1 MTSATIRRETSG
13 APFPGRTVLRFI
25 GASAILAALAIVHI
39 GVGARFLGPPEIAS
53 ALTSYDPTNLTHKI
67 VVDLRLLR
75 LLCGIVVGAAL
86 GVAGALLQS
95 IARNPLGEPHI
106 LGLNAGA
113 ALAVV
118 LATAL
123 GSAFLAGPLGRP
135 LVASI
140 GAATVFCLVI
150 SMASAGRSGLTPI
163 KATLCGIAFSAF
175 ASSLTAAVLVLDE
188 QTLMDLRIWLA
199 GDLAGLTYPA
209 LAYATAVAIVGL
221 AASMLL
227 APYLNVL
234 ALGDKVATGLG
245 IRVVMVRTAG
255 LVCAALLSGAAVSLA
270 GPVGFVG
277 LVVPHILRPI
287 IGNDQRMLLP
297 LCAIGGAALL
307 LTADIAARMI
317 VAPQELATG
326 VMTAIAGAPVFIYL
340 AARSYR

>member
-1 MTSATIRRETSG
+1 MTAASIRQKQTGLSVAGRASLAFICTSSLLVALAILHIGIG
-13 APFPGRTVLRFI
+13 ARFI
-25 GASAILAALAIVHI
+25 GPQTV
-39 GVGARFLGPPEIAS
+39 VS
-53 ALTSYDPTNLTHKI
+53 ALISYDPTNFTHKI

-75 LLCGIVVGAAL
+75 LLSGIVVGAAL
-86 GVAGALLQS
+86 GSAGALLQAV
-95 IARNPLGEPHI
+95 ARNPLGEPHI

-123 GSAFLAGPLGRP
+123 GGAWLAGPLGRP

-150 SMASAGRSGLTPI
+150 AMASAGRSGLTPI

-175 ASSLTAAVLVLDE
+175 ASSLTAAVLILDE

-209 LAYATAVAIVGL
+209 LSYAAGAVALGMG
-221 AASMLL
+221 ASLLL

-234 ALGDKVATGLG
+234 AMGDKVAAGLG
-245 IRVVMVRTAG
+245 VKVVMVRAGG

-270 GPVGFVG
+270 GPVGFIG
-277 LVVPHILRPI
+277 LVVPHILRPVV
-287 IGNDQRMLLP
+287 GNDMRILLP
-297 LCAIGGAALL
+297 LSAIGGAALL
-307 LTADIAARMI
+307 LAADIAARMI
-317 VAPQELATG
+317 VTPQELATG
-326 VMTAIAGAPVFIYL
+326 VMTAIAGAPVFIFL
-340 AARSYR
+340 ASRSLR

>member
-1 MTSATIRRETSG
+1 MTATSIRHRISA
-13 APFPGRTVLRFI
+13 APIMGRVTLGFI
-25 GASAILAALAIVHI
+25 GVSAILVALAIIHI
-39 GVGARFLGPPEIAS
+39 GVGARFIGPQTVVS
-53 ALTSYDPTNLTHKI
+53 ALISYDPTNFTHKI
-67 VVDLRLLR
+67 IVDLRLLR
-75 LLCGIVVGAAL
+75 LLCGMTVGAAL
-86 GVAGALLQS
+86 GVSGALLQS

-123 GSAFLAGPLGRP
+123 GSASLAGPLGRP
-135 LVASI
+135 LIASI

-188 QTLMDLRIWLA
+188 QTLMELRIWLA

-209 LAYATAVAIVGL
+209 LAYAAGAVAVGFV
-221 AASMLL
+221 ASMLL
-227 APYLNVL
+227 SPYLNVL
-234 ALGDKVATGLG
+234 ALGDKVASGLG
-245 IRVVMVRTAG
+245 VRVALVRTGG

-277 LVVPHILRPI
+277 LVIPHILRPI
-287 IGNDQRMLLP
+287 VGNDIRILLP
-297 LCAIGGAALL
+297 LSAIGGAALL
-307 LTADIAARMI
+307 LAADIAARMI

-340 AARSYR
+340 ASRSLR